1 VNAVIGIGG
10 FRVDAVVNRVFLN
23 ASSWVFNS
31 RYSGY
36 SRNLT
41 GLIIYSSSSVY
52 NDRLFNV
59 ALKEI
64 DSIHV
69 MLVS

>member
-1 VNAVIGIGG
+1 MQQALNHMNALIGIGG

-23 ASSWVFNS
+23 A
-31 RYSGY
+31 
-36 SRNLT
+36 
-41 GLIIYSSSSVY
+41 SSSVY